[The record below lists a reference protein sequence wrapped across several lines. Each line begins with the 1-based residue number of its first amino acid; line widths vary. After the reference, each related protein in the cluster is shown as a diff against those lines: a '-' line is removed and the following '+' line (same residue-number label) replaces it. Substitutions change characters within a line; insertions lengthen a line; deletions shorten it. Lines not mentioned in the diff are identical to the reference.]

1 MPDYGHSKGY
11 ALLPNF
17 CPETTPKVEV
27 NGMTRKQREANEEK
41 DKLKREK
48 ESKIEFIVLQKIVNN
63 NRIDVKNREK
73 YDV

>member
-1 MPDYGHSKGY
+1 
-11 ALLPNF
+11 
-17 CPETTPKVEV
+17 
-27 NGMTRKQREANEEK
+27 MTRKQIEANEEK

-48 ESKIEFIVLQKIVNN
+48 ESKIEFIMLQKIVNN